1 MSSTTSTLPD
11 DAFRSYVL
19 DFLRHVSPAALNASG
34 TAHSELEALA
44 GEFYET
50 SRDIHMQELLLALH
64 GRYDL
69 INLGFFEKSTL
80 DEFAIYVHQARGKL
94 GGEPG
99 KDSGCG
105 KTPIKN
111 PTTPPQAQT
120 ELRQIPV
127 RNPKAVMEDLVGISS
142 HFPAEVPMPAELDPR
157 DLGLTGEAED
167 ESTGVSGE
175 FLEEEDYVV
184 GWKTEFLMLEDGP
197 VLVYK
202 ESHQSHQQAETGI

>member
-19 DFLRHVSPAALNASG
+19 DFLRHVSPAALNVSG

-44 GEFYET
+44 GEFFET
-50 SRDIHMQELLLALH
+50 SQDIHMQELLLALH
-64 GRYDL
+64 GRYNL

-80 DEFAIYVHQARGKL
+80 DEVVIRVHQARGKL

-99 KDSGCG
+99 KGSGCG
-105 KTPIKN
+105 KTPIQN
-111 PTTPPQAQT
+111 PTTPQQAQA
-120 ELRQIPV
+120 EPRQIPV
-127 RNPKAVMEDLVGISS
+127 RYPKAVMEDLVGISS
-142 HFPAEVPMPAELDPR
+142 QFPAEVPMPAELDPR
-157 DLGLTGEAED
+157 DLGLMGEEE
-167 ESTGVSGE
+167 ESTGVGGE

-202 ESHQSHQQAETGI
+202 ESRQSHQQGETGT